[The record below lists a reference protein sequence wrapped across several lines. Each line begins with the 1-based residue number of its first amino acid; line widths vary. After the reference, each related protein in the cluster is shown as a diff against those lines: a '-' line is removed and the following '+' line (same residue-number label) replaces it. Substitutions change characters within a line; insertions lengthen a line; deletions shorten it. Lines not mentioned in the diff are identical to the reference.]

1 MTTEILE
8 ETVVKLK
15 PQEIEIQSIDHL
27 GIVAGIIDSIGLPIF
42 LHIFGNLKL
51 VDIKY

>member
-15 PQEIEIQSIDHL
+15 PQDIEIQNIDHL
-27 GIVAGIIDSIGLPIF
+27 GIVALRTCHRWSF
-42 LHIFGNLKL
+42 
-51 VDIKY
+51 